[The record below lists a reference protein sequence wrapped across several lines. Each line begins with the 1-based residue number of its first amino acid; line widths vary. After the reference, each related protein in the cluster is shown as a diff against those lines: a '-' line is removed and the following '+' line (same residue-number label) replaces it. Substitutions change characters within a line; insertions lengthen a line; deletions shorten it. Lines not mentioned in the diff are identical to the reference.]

1 MKLMDLKMWL
11 HEETVDWDS
20 KNLGKRLR
28 NCLINEKF
36 VIGDVRLYKN
46 RPRIVNSHTRPV
58 YNNIIISRV
67 YVSFWYLHNNRM

>member
-1 MKLMDLKMWL
+1 MWL

-28 NCLINEKF
+28 NCLINENF

-46 RPRIVNSHTRPV
+46 RPRIVNSQLII
-58 YNNIIISRV
+58 NIITTRIGLLLV
-67 YVSFWYLHNNRM
+67 NLL